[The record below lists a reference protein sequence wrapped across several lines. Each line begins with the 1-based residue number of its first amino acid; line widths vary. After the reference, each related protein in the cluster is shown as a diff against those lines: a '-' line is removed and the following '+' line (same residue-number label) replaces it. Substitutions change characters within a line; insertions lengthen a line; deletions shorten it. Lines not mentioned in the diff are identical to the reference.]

1 MLAASVRPG
10 QMCRR
15 KPTNSASLQTMTSSK
30 SDLEAKEGQIP
41 NESNFLE
48 FISLLG
54 SLSTRG
60 CGASTQEVEG
70 VEANQE
76 AGAAKE
82 GTRIITLKY
91 HFKQSGNVGRNVG
104 IRNMDQFRQIH
115 NPLFTLHTLRGF
127 LPPIDLPLTSV
138 FSTQHL
144 FSVKVSFLAADL

>member
-1 MLAASVRPG
+1 
-10 QMCRR
+10 
-15 KPTNSASLQTMTSSK
+15 MTSSK

-82 GTRIITLKY
+82 GTRILNLKY
-91 HFKQSGNVGRNVG
+91 HFKSVRKCWPE
-104 IRNMDQFRQIH
+104 RRDQEH
-115 NPLFTLHTLRGF
+115 G
-127 LPPIDLPLTSV
+127 SV
-138 FSTQHL
+138 PTDS
-144 FSVKVSFLAADL
+144 